1 MSIWKRYTDEEKK
14 EILKEFEESP
24 EGQKV
29 FCKRKKMS
37 PTTLRSWLKESKE
50 NQKRNNQKKKT
61 TDFGVIHLSD
71 IKEMPSK
78 TNARKEPEEI
88 YFKCDN
94 IEIKLQKGY
103 DKVTLQKIFEVF
115 AYVE

>member
-14 EILKEFEESP
+14 EILEEFEKST

-37 PTTLRSWLKESKE
+37 PTTLRTWLKESKG
-50 NQKRNNQKKKT
+50 NKKNNNKKQKRA
-61 TDFGVIHLSD
+61 DFGVIHLSA
-71 IKEMPSK
+71 IKETPIK